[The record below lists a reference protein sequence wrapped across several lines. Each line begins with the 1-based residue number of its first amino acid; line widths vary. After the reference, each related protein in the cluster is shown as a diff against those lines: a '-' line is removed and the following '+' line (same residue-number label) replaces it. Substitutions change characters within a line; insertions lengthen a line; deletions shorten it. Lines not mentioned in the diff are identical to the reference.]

1 MMGDNRDSSY
11 DGRYWGFLPRT
22 NVRGRPLVVYF
33 SYDPEQLALA
43 PVSHGGAVGEDLH
56 ARRE

>member
-11 DGRYWGFLPRT
+11 DGRYWGFLPRE

-33 SYDPEQLALA
+33 SYDASSWRSLPFFTAVRWGRIFSSPE
-43 PVSHGGAVGEDLH
+43 
-56 ARRE
+56 